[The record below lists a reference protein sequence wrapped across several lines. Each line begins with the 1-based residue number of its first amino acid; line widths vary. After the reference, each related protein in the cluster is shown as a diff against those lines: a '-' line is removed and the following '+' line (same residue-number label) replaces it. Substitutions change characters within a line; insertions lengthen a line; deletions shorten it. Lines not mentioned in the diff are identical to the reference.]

1 MRSGQSCSWF
11 GGSSGVGCGCGCVVV
26 VDDDVGV
33 LLCGCSGGGCR
44 CGCVVVMFVV
54 DDDVLWLLWLLLLVC
69 VCLL

>member
-11 GGSSGVGCGCGCVVV
+11 GGCSGVGCRCGCVVV